1 MSTSLLYH
9 TWSVRGITHLAT
21 EYKHQATCFRVEV
34 HRNLLRC
41 AHCNRT
47 NVQAAGVVHRVL
59 GMLPV
64 GGRRCELHV
73 EIPRLLCLDCGKTR
87 QPHLPFADPKKQ
99 YTKAMERYVNDLTEH
114 MSIRAVAFHLHL
126 GWDTVKG
133 IHKRHLGKI
142 YRRIRLRDLKY
153 IAIDEVCIGRPR
165 KFLTVV
171 MDLESGAVIY
181 VARGKGGDAL
191 KPFWTKLKRSKA
203 RIRAVATDMG
213 AAYVSA
219 VMTHLPQADLVLD
232 HFHVVKW
239 FNEKLTMLRRALY
252 KQADA
257 MGKKTLKGVRWLLLK
272 NPENLCPHET
282 PAKDER
288 HRLQEAL
295 AFNEPLMMAYYMK
308 EELRYLWKQ
317 WDKQTAERLL
327 DQWCSRADASG
338 VKILK
343 AAAKQLRLFKFALLN
358 WYDHRISTG
367 PLEAMNN
374 KIGTLQ
380 RNAYGYRDEEYFHL
394 RIKHLHRCTYA
405 LSG

>member
-1 MSTSLLYH
+1 MSSSLLYH
-9 TWSVRGITHLAT
+9 TWGVRGIAYLAT
-21 EYKHQATCFRVEV
+21 QYEGQTTRFRAKV
-34 HRNLLRC
+34 HPNFLRC
-41 AHCNRT
+41 SNCSSTH
-47 NVQAAGVVHRVL
+47 VQAAGSVQRVL
-59 GMLPV
+59 QMLPV
-64 GGRRCELHV
+64 GRRHCELHV
-73 EIPRLLCLDCGKTR
+73 EIPRLLCLKCGKTR
-87 QPHLPFADPKKQ
+87 QPHLPFANPKKQ
-99 YTKAMERYVNDLTEH
+99 YVKAMERYANDLTKH
-114 MSIRAVAFHLHL
+114 MSIRDVACFLGL

-133 IHKRHLGKI
+133 IHKRHLGKM
-142 YRRIRLRDLKY
+142 YKRIRLRDLKY
-153 IAIDEVCIGRPR
+153 IAIDEVCVGRPR

-181 VARGKGGDAL
+181 VAKGKGGKAL
-191 KPFWTKLKRSKA
+191 KPFWTKLKRARA

-219 VMTHLPQADLVLD
+219 VMTHLPTADLVLD
-232 HFHVVKW
+232 HFHVIKW

-252 KQADA
+252 KQADT

-272 NPENLCPHET
+272 NPENLRPHEKT
-282 PAKDER
+282 AKDER
-288 HRLQEAL
+288 YRLQEAL

-308 EELRYLWKQ
+308 EELRHLWKQ
-317 WDKQTAERLL
+317 ATQQAAERLL
-327 DQWCSRADASG
+327 EDWCRRADASG
-338 VKILK
+338 VKLLQ
-343 AAAKQLRLFKFALLN
+343 AAAKQLRLSKSGLLN

>member
-1 MSTSLLYH
+1 M
-9 TWSVRGITHLAT
+9 VR
-21 EYKHQATCFRVEV
+21 
-34 HRNLLRC
+34 
-41 AHCNRT
+41 
-47 NVQAAGVVHRVL
+47 
-59 GMLPV
+59 MLPV

-73 EIPRLLCLDCGKTR
+73 EVPRLFCLDCGKTR
-87 QPHLPFADPKKQ
+87 QPHLPFSDPKKR
-99 YTKAMERYVNDLTEH
+99 YTKSMERYVNDLTAH
-114 MSIRAVAFHLHL
+114 MSIRDVAHHLHL
-126 GWDTVKG
+126 GWDTVKDV
-133 IHKRHLGKI
+133 HKRCLANVYK
-142 YRRIRLRDLKY
+142 RIRLRKLKY
-153 IAIDEVCIGRPR
+153 IAMDEVCIGRPR
-165 KFLTVV
+165 KFLTIV
-171 MDLESGAVIY
+171 MNLESGAVVY
-181 VARGKGGDAL
+181 VAKGKGSDSL
-191 KPFWTKLKRSKA
+191 TPFWERLKRSRA

-213 AAYVSA
+213 MAYVSA
-219 VMTHLPQADLVLD
+219 VMKHLPKADLVLD

-239 FNEKLTMLRRALY
+239 FNQKLTTLRRALY
-252 KQADA
+252 KQADQ

-272 NPENLCPHET
+272 NPENLRPHDK

-295 AFNEPLMMAYYMK
+295 TLNEPLMMAYYMK

-317 WDKQTAERLL
+317 ADKETAERFL
-327 DQWCSRADASG
+327 DQWCRRADASG

-343 AAAKQLRLFKFALLN
+343 AAAKQLRLFTFALLN
-358 WYDHRISTG
+358 WYDHKISTG